1 MLFSHDTHKVIIIII
16 HIQSTLSISVLYYKQ
31 PLNAMDYPK
40 WLLPGVLK
48 ETYSSTEV
56 VLAGEIIKLTF
67 SGYLA
72 VVDRSE
78 TGEPIHWFL

>member
-1 MLFSHDTHKVIIIII
+1 MPGMLFLHDTLKVIIIII
-16 HIQSTLSISVLYYKQ
+16 QSMLSISVLYYKQ
-31 PLNAMDYPK
+31 PLTAMNYLKRP
-40 WLLPGVLK
+40 LPGVLK

-56 VLAGEIIKLTF
+56 VLVGEIIKLTF

-78 TGEPIHWFL
+78 TGEPIL

>member
-1 MLFSHDTHKVIIIII
+1 MPDMLFLHDTLKVIIIII
-16 HIQSTLSISVLYYKQ
+16 IQTTLSISILYHMQ
-31 PLNAMDYPK
+31 PLTARYYPK
-40 WLLPGVLK
+40 WSLPGVLK

-78 TGEPIHWFL
+78 TGELIH